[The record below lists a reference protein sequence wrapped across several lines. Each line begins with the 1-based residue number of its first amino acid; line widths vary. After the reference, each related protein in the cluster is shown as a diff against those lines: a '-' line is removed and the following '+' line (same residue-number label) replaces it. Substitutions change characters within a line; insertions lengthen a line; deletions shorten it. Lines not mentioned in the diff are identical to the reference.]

1 MKQSLGRLSVCNLMK
16 VPPNKPYLP
25 PLWVAVV
32 DSGRSV
38 LSYLHIGPGLPLMAL
53 PWPRQ
58 SWETAEINADT
69 G

>member
-1 MKQSLGRLSVCNLMK
+1 MK

-53 PWPRQ
+53 PWSRQ